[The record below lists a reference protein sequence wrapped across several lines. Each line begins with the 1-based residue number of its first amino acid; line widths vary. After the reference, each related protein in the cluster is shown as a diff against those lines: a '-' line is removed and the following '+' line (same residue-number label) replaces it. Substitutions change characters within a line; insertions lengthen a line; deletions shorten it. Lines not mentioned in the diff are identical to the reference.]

1 MNERRQVERV
11 SVNGVV
17 AASVKSTVPARVIEI
32 STSGARVEIP
42 TALRPS
48 VNCRFALEVESGEV
62 FEVWVKVQRCRIRQL
77 GTTETKRTEVSFIAG
92 LEFETMGRRKRRKL
106 ERLLADLDPQ
116 PAMATRLN

>member
-1 MNERRQVERV
+1 MYERRQVERV

-32 STSGARVEIP
+32 STSGVRVEIP

-62 FEVWVKVQRCRIRQL
+62 FEIRVRVRRCRIRQL
-77 GTTETKRTEVSFIAG
+77 GTAETRRTEVSFIAG
-92 LEFETMGRRKRRKL
+92 LEFEAMDWRTRRKL
-106 ERLLADLDPQ
+106 ERLLAGLDTR
-116 PAMATRLN
+116 PATARLLN